1 MSGETESEILCWTR
15 FWFRQRDCCS
25 CESCWVKRILTK
37 RPTGFNV
44 FNRIKWQNWKPEL
57 VCGRFPTQIFLAF
70 KVSFHIFIRV
80 SIYYMTM
87 AKKLSI
93 IWRFSVFR
101 AGYCHFI
108 SRQSNKF
115 NAACMRDSIFG
126 SPIFS
131 RFADFS
137 VIQRASIQVSEAR
150 KFLSLESVFFKFLF
164 YVNAV

>member
-15 FWFRQRDCCS
+15 FWFRQRNCSS

-37 RPTGFNV
+37 KTNRRQCIQQNRMAKLKTGIGLWTLPDTNIFG
-44 FNRIKWQNWKPEL
+44 ISQ
-57 VCGRFPTQIFLAF
+57 RFP
-70 KVSFHIFIRV
+70 SFTCFQWQKSWIV
-80 SIYYMTM
+80 G
-87 AKKLSI
+87 
-93 IWRFSVFR
+93 RFSVFR
-101 AGYCHFI
+101 AGNCHFI

-115 NAACMRDSIFG
+115 NTACVRDSIFE

-137 VIQRASIQVSEAR
+137 VKQRASIQVSEAR